1 MSTGS
6 EAPRARAHVTGEA
19 ATFTGVDGREETF
32 TAADVDGVRRL
43 IVDRVRADAA
53 ASGAMIELHTSGD
66 KGSHELLI
74 GPDGELIAI
83 YDDRTLTRAELRQH
97 AWWTTDPVMAEDDD
111 VDDTDDDV
119 VDEAAEP
126 AEAAP
131 APDEPVDAALAR
143 WGSDPGDDDDLEED
157 TFTSVSTS
165 AVTVPQYFLPA
176 STNALR
182 VDAPE
187 SELDT
192 DAPDPDADAAVESK
206 SEPDE
211 ESETEAAA
219 EFAPAPDTEDEDAV
233 DSEPTP
239 EPAPII
245 DGWSA
250 PRVTEI
256 PADGP
261 IEVARA
267 SLEADEA
274 QGGAADP
281 FDPTAPTTAASVAPD
296 APEATDA
303 PDAGDAPDDEAE
315 HAHLPMDTSV
325 GSTLPEVPKT
335 ASTAIASAAIVRP
348 RFIEPAPEHPATVT
362 GWRAF
367 FSKLG
372 FRVGPSQAEI
382 ERAEREKAV
391 SRQWSGCRAIA
402 VANGKGGVGKTMTT
416 AVLSAVF
423 ARHGGGNVL
432 AWDNN
437 DTRGTLGWRTEQG
450 DYDSTIRD
458 LLPHA
463 RQLLEATAS
472 VSDIMRFVHH
482 QSIDRYD
489 VLRSNPELL
498 AADQRITTAD
508 FDLLAQVAARYY
520 RMVIFDSGNDES
532 ADRWLRMIDSAHQLV
547 VPTLAAPESAESAA
561 LLLDALRKRDAHSR
575 RLAEGAVVIVGQSE
589 KSSASAVQEIAAGF
603 EGHVRAVQVIPFD
616 HALKAGR
623 IRYDALQPKTQDAWM
638 RAAAAVANGL

>member
-1 MSTGS
+1 MSTAS
-6 EAPRARAHVTGEA
+6 EAPHVRAHVSGET
-19 ATFTGVDGREETF
+19 ATFTGVDGHDETF
-32 TAADVDGVRRL
+32 TADDVDGLRRL
-43 IVDRVRADAA
+43 IVDRVRTDAA
-53 ASGAMIELHTSGD
+53 TSNTTIELHTSGD
-66 KGSHELLI
+66 RGAHELLV

-83 YDDRTLTRAELRQH
+83 YDDRTLTRAEVRQH
-97 AWWTTDPVMAEDDD
+97 VWWTTDPVVTEDDD
-111 VDDTDDDV
+111 VDDDDARDAEV
-119 VDEAAEP
+119 AGDATQLDRAASAVE
-126 AEAAP
+126 AP
-131 APDEPVDAALAR
+131 AR
-143 WGSDPGDDDDLEED
+143 SGFDPGDDDDIDED

-165 AVTVPQYFLPA
+165 SVSVPQFFLPA
-176 STNALR
+176 PVNLAR
-182 VDAPE
+182 VDP
-187 SELDT
+187 
-192 DAPDPDADAAVESK
+192 P
-206 SEPDE
+206 
-211 ESETEAAA
+211 AA
-219 EFAPAPDTEDEDAV
+219 ES
-233 DSEPTP
+233 DSEPAAEAEP
-239 EPAPII
+239 EPDTAAEAS
-245 DGWSA
+245 DDWAA

-261 IEVARA
+261 VEVQDDESVEVAADRA
-267 SLEADEA
+267 APSTVAAFAPDVPGDEA
-274 QGGAADP
+274 
-281 FDPTAPTTAASVAPD
+281 PTADTIDAAPSHSPMNSGIGDSLPD
-296 APEATDA
+296 V
-303 PDAGDAPDDEAE
+303 
-315 HAHLPMDTSV
+315 PM
-325 GSTLPEVPKT
+325 T
-335 ASTAIASAAIVRP
+335 ASTAIAADAIVRP

-367 FSKLG
+367 FAKLG
-372 FRVGPSQAEI
+372 FPVGPSQAEL
-382 ERAEREKAV
+382 ERAAREKAV
-391 SRQWSGCRAIA
+391 SRQWAGCRAIA

-472 VSDIMRFVHH
+472 VSDISRFVHH

-589 KSSASAVQEIAAGF
+589 KSSAAAVQEIAAGF
-603 EGHVRAVQVIPFD
+603 EGHVRAVQIIPFD
-616 HALKAGR
+616 DALKAGR
-623 IRYDALQPKTQDAWM
+623 IRYDALQPKTRDAWM
-638 RAAAAVANGL
+638 RAAAAVADGL